1 MKETGASA
9 RGPRPV
15 VAFLWSLAGSA
26 VVLGLL
32 LVTDP
37 RLLQL
42 KKARAEVRELDRR
55 ITEIERD
62 NEEMRAA
69 LRAAGQHDFPAE
81 KAAREELH
89 LVRSDELVLLYP
101 KGSLTGAQAVAT
113 PSPRKLQTPPER
125 PR

>member
-1 MKETGASA
+1 MKGAA
-9 RGPRPV
+9 PAGRGPRPV

-42 KKARAEVRELDRR
+42 KRARAEVRELDRR
-55 ITEIERD
+55 IAEIERE
-62 NEEMRAA
+62 NQEMRAA
-69 LRAAGQHDFPAE
+69 VSAAGRLDFPAE

-101 KGSLTGAQAVAT
+101 RDSLSGPRPAVSPGPATTGRPT
-113 PSPRKLQTPPER
+113 GIPR
-125 PR
+125 